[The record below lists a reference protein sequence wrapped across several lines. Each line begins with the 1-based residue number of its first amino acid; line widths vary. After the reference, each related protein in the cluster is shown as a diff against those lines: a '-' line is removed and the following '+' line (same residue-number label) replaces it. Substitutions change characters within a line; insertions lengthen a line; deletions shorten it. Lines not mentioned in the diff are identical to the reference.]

1 MNSYEFVKF
10 HTNSYDFIRK
20 FTNSYEFV
28 RNFSILFEFD
38 KYSIFE
44 QNSVMNIFY
53 EFVRN
58 RTISYD
64 FVRFRIRIHTKIYE
78 FVRNHTNSYEFMRI
92 NGHVRDCIYKYKL
105 RLGYSTS
112 RTSHSNL
119 LANFSC
125 YLYRFSQVLDYTH
138 LAICLINE
146 AKIEDNV

>member
-53 EFVRN
+53 EFVRK
-58 RTISYD
+58 
-64 FVRFRIRIHTKIYE
+64 F
-78 FVRNHTNSYEFMRI
+78 TNSYEIIR
-92 NGHVRDCIYKYKL
+92 N
-105 RLGYSTS
+105 
-112 RTSHSNL
+112 RTN
-119 LANFSC
+119 SC
-125 YLYRFSQVLDYTH
+125 GLMAMSGTVLFNKISW
-138 LAICLINE
+138 LNE
-146 AKIEDNV
+146 